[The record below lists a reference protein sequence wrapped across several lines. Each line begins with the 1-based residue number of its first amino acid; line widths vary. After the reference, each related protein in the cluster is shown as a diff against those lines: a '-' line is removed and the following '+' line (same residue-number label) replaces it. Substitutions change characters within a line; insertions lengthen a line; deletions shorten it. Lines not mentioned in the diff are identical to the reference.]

1 MEIFYLG
8 HSCFKIK
15 GKEAVVVM
23 DPYDPYIGFTMPKVE
38 ADIVTIS
45 HQHKDHSF
53 AEGVQGN
60 PFVISEPGE
69 YEIKEVE
76 VLGFDTFHDSEK
88 DAERGRNTVYY
99 FKIDGFGLV
108 HLGDLGYKLS
118 PEQIEDLNEVDV
130 LFVPV
135 GGVYTLDAVGAHEVV
150 DQIQPKIVIPM
161 HFRTEK
167 HDEKVFKE
175 VAGLD
180 VFLKEMGEG
189 EIVPQ
194 KKLRIKSRSD
204 LPEERKMVLLHRT

>member
-15 GKEAVVVM
+15 GKEAVVA
-23 DPYDPYIGFTMPKVE
+23 DPYDPYVGFKMPKVE

-45 HQHKDHSF
+45 HQHKDHNF
-53 AEGVQGN
+53 AEGVQGG

-88 DAERGRNTVYY
+88 GAERGRNTIYY

-108 HLGDLGYKLS
+108 HLGDLGCKLT

-135 GGVYTLDAVGAHEVV
+135 GGVYTLDAAGAHEVI

-161 HFRTEK
+161 HFRTGK
-167 HDEKVFKE
+167 HDAKVFKE
-175 VAGLD
+175 VDSLD
-180 VFLKEMGEG
+180 VFLKEMGE
-189 EIVPQ
+189 EKIEPQ

-204 LPEERKMVLLHRT
+204 LPEERKVVVLSRG